1 MGLSIFLK
9 RIKPQRFEEIVAT
22 TSLNRPGASD
32 YTVNFIKRR
41 QGQEKIDL
49 IDPVIA
55 PILESTYGIML
66 YQEQVMQIA
75 QAYAGFTLGK
85 ADLLRRAMSKKNLL
99 EMQKM
104 EEAFVAGAKQLGGP
118 KKQLSYFLNGW
129 KNLRVMALTVV
140 MPLLTQP

>member
-1 MGLSIFLK
+1 
-9 RIKPQRFEEIVAT
+9 
-22 TSLNRPGASD
+22 
-32 YTVNFIKRR
+32 
-41 QGQEKIDL
+41 
-49 IDPVIA
+49 
-55 PILESTYGIML
+55 ML

-104 EEAFVAGAKQLGGP
+104 EEAFVAGAKQLGRS

>member
-1 MGLSIFLK
+1 M
-9 RIKPQRFEEIVAT
+9 AT

-75 QAYAGFTLGK
+75 QAYAGLRLEKPTCYAVLCLRK
-85 ADLLRRAMSKKNLL
+85 ISLKCRKWKRLLL
-99 EMQKM
+99 Q
-104 EEAFVAGAKQLGGP
+104 V
-118 KKQLSYFLNGW
+118 LSN
-129 KNLRVMALTVV
+129 
-140 MPLLTQP
+140 